1 MSSNK
6 REAFRRFIKPEN
18 MEILQRLAA
27 VSDENWFKDALQD
40 KDVFFAL
47 RDNRVDAYAKGALV
61 HRIEFKNGKAI
72 PHTHVKYLIKEPKK
86 TREYIS
92 LEENAFQYDPGECMQ
107 TKYEAGQTL
116 KSIKAAALYYSPKSS
131 ESYGVSSIIAK
142 NPNII
147 DIEFSLKQSTD
158 ESVEPPVL
166 SESSQSETGQKSKHD
181 RIDIVQLEK
190 SKDFYQLVFW
200 EAKLY
205 ANSDLFSNKII
216 AQLDRYS
223 QQIKRNEQAIIEAYR
238 NVCQFQ
244 FDINSLRPHHFDND
258 GLKNIAERSVDLKVD
273 DKPRLAI
280 FTYDAR
286 QKTRL
291 KERVETLSN
300 ELGKRRIVH
309 KGNSNEL
316 ILK

>member
-1 MSSNK
+1 MNSNK
-6 REAFRRFIKPEN
+6 RDAFRRFIKPEN

-27 VSDENWFKDALQD
+27 ANDENWFKDALQD
-40 KDVFFAL
+40 RDVFFAL

-61 HRIEFKNGKAI
+61 HRIDFKNGKAI
-72 PHTHVKYLIKEPKK
+72 PHTHVKYLIKEPEKS
-86 TREYIS
+86 RSYIS
-92 LEENAFQYDPGECMQ
+92 LENEEFRYTPAESMQ
-107 TKYEAGQTL
+107 TKYVPGETL
-116 KSIKAAALYYSPKSS
+116 KSIKAAALYYSPPSS
-131 ESYGVSSIIAK
+131 ESYGVSSILAK
-142 NPNII
+142 NPNVI
-147 DIEFSLKQSTD
+147 DIEFSLKQSSD
-158 ESVEPPVL
+158 ESAEPPVL
-166 SESSQSETGQKSKHD
+166 SEASQSETGQQSKHD

-216 AQLDRYS
+216 DQLDRYS
-223 QQIKRNEQAIIEAYR
+223 QQIKRNEQAIIAAYR

-244 FDINSLRPHHFDND
+244 FDINSLRHHHFHNEY
-258 GLKNIAERSVDLKVD
+258 LKNIAERSVELKVD

-280 FTYDAR
+280 FTYDGP

-291 KERVETLSN
+291 KERLETLSN

-309 KGNSNEL
+309 KGKSSEM